1 MTSAQEVQSAMSD
14 LEAELPPLTGDR
26 REWLQRMLL
35 IRRFE
40 EAGEEQSLRGKISAG
55 IHPSIGQEGVAVGVM
70 AATRQDDPFAGTHR
84 SHHHAIA
91 RGSSPARLMAELFG
105 RVTGQQRGRGGSMH
119 IGDHDLANLGGNGIV
134 GAGVGIAMG
143 TALGIKLAGDDRV
156 AVGFVGDGGA
166 NIGRLWE
173 FVNMAAIWKLPLI
186 IVLENNLYAVE
197 TPIDRML
204 GGGSITERAAAFGA
218 TAVQVDGQDADAVH
232 DVVAEA
238 RARAVAGE
246 GPTFVEALTYR
257 YRGHGSGERASY
269 RTPEEIEEWRSS
281 RDPIDRLSAALIE
294 AGELTLEERDQMDER
309 ARDLVGQA
317 VAYANDAARPDP
329 ATLLDDV
336 DGWAAESGARR

>member
-1 MTSAQEVQSAMSD
+1 MTSAQESVTE
-14 LEAELPPLTGDR
+14 LEADLPPLGADR

-40 EAGEEQSLRGKISAG
+40 EAGEEQSLRGKIPAG

-70 AATRQDDPFAGTHR
+70 AALRQDDPFAGTHR

-105 RVTGQQRGRGGSMH
+105 RATGQQRGRGGSMH

-166 NIGRLWE
+166 NTGRVWE

-197 TPIDRML
+197 TLIDRML
-204 GGGSITERAAAFGA
+204 GGGSITARAAAFGA
-218 TAVQVDGQDADAVH
+218 AAVQVDGQDAGAVH
-232 DVVAEA
+232 DTVAAA
-238 RARAVAGE
+238 RERAVAGD

-269 RTPEEIEEWRSS
+269 RTAEEIEEWRTS

-294 AGELTLEERDQMDER
+294 AGEIDVTQRDEMDQR
-309 ARDLVGQA
+309 ARELVARA
-317 VAYANDAARPDP
+317 VAYADGAPHPDP
-329 ATLLDDV
+329 ATLLEDV
-336 DGWAAESGARR
+336 DGWATQSGGAR

>member
-1 MTSAQEVQSAMSD
+1 MTSAQESVTE
-14 LEAELPPLTGDR
+14 LEADLPPLGPDR

-40 EAGEEQSLRGKISAG
+40 EAGEEQSLRGKIPAG

-70 AATRQDDPFAGTHR
+70 AALRQDDPFAGTHR

-105 RVTGQQRGRGGSMH
+105 RATGQQRGRGGSMH

-166 NIGRLWE
+166 NTGRVWE

-197 TPIDRML
+197 TLIDRML
-204 GGGSITERAAAFGA
+204 GGGSITARAAAFGA
-218 TAVQVDGQDADAVH
+218 AAVQVD
-232 DVVAEA
+232 
-238 RARAVAGE
+238 

-269 RTPEEIEEWRSS
+269 RTAEEIEEWRTS

-294 AGELTLEERDQMDER
+294 AGEIDVTQRDEMDQR
-309 ARDLVGQA
+309 ARELVARA
-317 VAYANDAARPDP
+317 VAYADGAPHPDP
-329 ATLLDDV
+329 ATLLEDV
-336 DGWAAESGARR
+336 DGWATQSGGAR